1 MFKILGADGKEYGP
15 VTVDQIK
22 KWISEGRANR
32 ETMAQ
37 QAGDSAWKPLG
48 QFTGFADVLG
58 GPPPVASATLAVAT
72 PGPAVPAAPA
82 SVAAPRTGPDP
93 RARAQ
98 QMVAAP
104 AICLMVTAGLGLV
117 FGLVGLIINLSLMG
131 RSQFMPGIDPE
142 IARLI
147 QMVSYGPVG
156 ITIKVIGLAISAL
169 ILFGAIGMQKL
180 TGHGLALTAAIV
192 AMIPCFSPCC
202 VLGLPFGI
210 WALVVLNRPEVKSQ
224 FK

>member
-1 MFKILGADGKEYGP
+1 
-15 VTVDQIK
+15 
-22 KWISEGRANR
+22 
-32 ETMAQ
+32 
-37 QAGDSAWKPLG
+37 
-48 QFTGFADVLG
+48 
-58 GPPPVASATLAVAT
+58 
-72 PGPAVPAAPA
+72 
-82 SVAAPRTGPDP
+82 
-93 RARAQ
+93 
-98 QMVAAP
+98 
-104 AICLMVTAGLGLV
+104 MVTAGLGLV